1 VNSLR
6 AFLGFDRAVQVLL
19 VNQLAVNT
27 GFFVLYPYLAAHMTG
42 ALELPAWMAGLVLG
56 FGTLSQQG
64 LFLVGGTLSDRLG
77 YRRVIL
83 SGLAIRALGFLL
95 FGLANNLPLLL
106 AAAFLSGF
114 AGALFNPAVRA
125 YLAEAAGPR
134 RVEAFAFFGVFANA
148 GLLLGPVVGAVLVGF
163 GFTLSSTVAASVF
176 VVLTVVQALALPAR
190 HGRSLEARP
199 GVLADWRSVFG
210 HRAFLL
216 FGLPMLGYFALYVQ
230 FYLGLPLAMR
240 RATSEESAVGLIF
253 VISAAVGIVAQV
265 PLTSFVKRR
274 WSHFRTI
281 AVGLIVMGVAFLSL
295 LVGSSVV
302 VVLLATTVLTL
313 GSLLVQPF
321 AMDVVADLSGGG
333 GRLTGT
339 YFGAYY
345 LWLGI
350 GGAAGQLLAGTGFDL
365 ARQLDLPGLPWLL
378 LVGVG
383 CMAALGTLAFERS
396 HRALVSGSRGVASA
410 HTG

>member
-42 ALELPAWMAGLVLG
+42 ALGLPAWMAGLVLG

-64 LFLVGGTLSDRLG
+64 LFLVGGTLADRLG

-163 GFTLSSTVAASVF
+163 GFTLSSTVAAGVF

-190 HGRSLEARP
+190 PGRSLEARP

-240 RATSEESAVGLIF
+240 RATSEESAVGLIIRHLSSRWHCRAGAADELRQASLEPLPHDRRWPDRHGGGIF
-253 VISAAVGIVAQV
+253 ISA
-265 PLTSFVKRR
+265 RR
-274 WSHFRTI
+274 QLR
-281 AVGLIVMGVAFLSL
+281 
-295 LVGSSVV
+295 
-302 VVLLATTVLTL
+302 
-313 GSLLVQPF
+313 
-321 AMDVVADLSGGG
+321 
-333 GRLTGT
+333 RRC
-339 YFGAYY
+339 
-345 LWLGI
+345 
-350 GGAAGQLLAGTGFDL
+350 AAGYDSAHPRQPARPAVCDGCRGGPQRRRRQANWHVLWRVLPL
-365 ARQLDLPGLPWLL
+365 ARHRRRRRPVAGRYWLRSGAPARPARPPL
-378 LVGVG
+378 AASRRRRLYGGVG
-383 CMAALGTLAFERS
+383 
-396 HRALVSGSRGVASA
+396 
-410 HTG
+410 HTGIRAVAPSTGSPLA